1 MKNKK
6 LPEIS
11 KKYSLSLRNNLNN
24 KSSEIVKKY
33 KNNAE
38 VKSAINKEK
47 ESDKQAKIFDNNLKE
62 IANSSNGLEEYLF
75 IIKENNSEITEAEL
89 KLLSLKYLKS
99 HSKSKIIKK
108 YWIKKLKD
116 YTLNRWK

>member
-38 VKSAINKEK
+38 VKSAINKE
-47 ESDKQAKIFDNNLKE
+47 SDKQAKIFDNNLRE

-108 YWIKKLKD
+108 ILDKKIKRLHIK
-116 YTLNRWK
+116 